1 MSLRASHWRSFG
13 FLSLHSA
20 KKSRSSR
27 TSATRMSSR
36 SSSTSIGLM
45 GLKSLNLP
53 EKLFHHTFVFQNAMH
68 TPRARR
74 TWVLVVE
81 VGGWD
86 EGGNELEPATSSAV
100 TT

>member
-1 MSLRASHWRSFG
+1 MSLRASHWRSLG

-45 GLKSLNLP
+45 GLKSLSLP
-53 EKLFHHTFVFQNAMH
+53 EELFDHTSVLQNAMH

-74 TWVLVVE
+74 TYVEAVVE
-81 VGGWD
+81 AGRWD
-86 EGGNELEPATSSAV
+86 EGGL
-100 TT
+100 